1 MTYSS
6 GSTVFDTDVVNQFW
20 NTYLS
25 GNISAGSAYV
35 NGSTSGG
42 TTNFSNA
49 NTAQVQYPQTNKSG
63 QKTGQVTGTTTRY
76 WFQNDSN
83 FPGSQSHPGSTSA
96 PARALTSLGN
106 VTIDASDIFDAVKTE
121 TQRFTTYNAN
131 VKWYVTRNWQTYTT
145 SGASQISGPEGLPYN
160 GTHVATTLYQRAH
173 EQIKARW
180 MTTNQFTFT
189 DPTNNIVAEVDD
201 VSTGEYDTLFSGFST
216 AYSSGKGTA
225 SSTTVST
232 SYTQCHNSCHSSCH
246 GSRSRR

>member
-6 GSTVFDTDVVNQFW
+6 GNIVIGDDVVDAFW
-20 NTYLS
+20 NSYLS
-25 GNISAGSAYV
+25 GNLSSGTSYV

-49 NTAQVQYPQTNKSG
+49 NTVQVQYPQTDKAGSKIG
-63 QKTGQVTGTTTRY
+63 QIAGTTLRY

-96 PARALTSLGN
+96 PARALTDTAG
-106 VTIDASDIFDAVKTE
+106 TITAAGIFNAVKTE

-131 VKWYVTRNWQTYTT
+131 VKWYVTRNWETYTT
-145 SGASQISGPEGLPYN
+145 QGAAQISGPEGLPYN

-173 EQIKARW
+173 EQVKARW
-180 MTTNQFTFT
+180 MTTSQFTFT
-189 DPTNNIVAEVDD
+189 DPANNIVADVDE
-201 VSTGEYDTLFSGFST
+201 VSTSEYNTLFSAFST
-216 AYSSGKGTA
+216 AYSTSKSGA
-225 SSTTVST
+225 SSTTVAS

-246 GSRSRR
+246 SSRSRR